1 MNFRNELSRAKK
13 SSHVQVSNCVV
24 IRGQKLALQQEKYL
38 TTSLYL
44 EKKQQK
50 SAVIEYSLLVARNR
64 STSSRKQ

>member
-1 MNFRNELSRAKK
+1 MNFRARK

-50 SAVIEYSLLVARNR
+50 SRCD
-64 STSSRKQ
+64 